1 MWTNENSGKLIT
13 GTIGT
18 LVSFL
23 GCQIS
28 LDEVNQ
34 IVSIVCSILGILIT
48 FLGVVVVPFIKK
60 LKDAKSDG
68 KVTIDEVED
77 IIEDTKKNLDDFKG
91 DK

>member
-23 GCQIS
+23 GYQIS
-28 LDEVNQ
+28 LDDVNQ
-34 IVSIVCSILGILIT
+34 IVSIVCSILGIVIT
-48 FLGVVVVPFIKK
+48 FVGVVVVPFIKK
-60 LKDAKSDG
+60 LKNAKSDG
-68 KVTIDEVED
+68 KITIDEVED